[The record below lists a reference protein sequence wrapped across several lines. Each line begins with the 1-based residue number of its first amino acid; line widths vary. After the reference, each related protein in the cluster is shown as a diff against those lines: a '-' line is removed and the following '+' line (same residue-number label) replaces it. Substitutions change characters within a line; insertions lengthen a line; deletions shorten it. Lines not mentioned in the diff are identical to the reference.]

1 MRRKEWAVS
10 LTLVGG
16 FILLLSWWVF
26 RPAGGDPGSSF
37 SQKPTGPENFPQAT
51 EDSEKIKE
59 QKKDPQPTALIHR
72 PDPVLQ
78 AALQELWERLKGKPD
93 RETALRLLREFMQKA
108 FASNPDAAAAA
119 LLEFLQSGQDEA
131 TGLDFIV
138 GEAGLD
144 EWPSLRTFLLDL
156 LGKID
161 LDAASQY
168 ALANIIPFK
177 KSTPEYAVSLQI
189 LWNDGGA
196 EKPTPELTE
205 AWLGLLEKPE
215 WAEKPDA
222 AWLESLD
229 FASRIPEAT
238 PVFIEAA
245 SLWLARP
252 EEVSG
257 KAETVEIALERMM
270 IRHPAETLSALLENS
285 QWMSEGRGP
294 AVRATL
300 FARADVTDS
309 GQVLS
314 LKSYLEHLQP
324 DGKEADSFYEAFPC
338 HNYGVAPGLSGQ
350 PDIPWAGDI
359 QNMLHADLI
368 LLQGWKNDPS
378 MAVHRPWFD
387 QAIERIKGILG
398 PKG

>member
-1 MRRKEWAVS
+1 MRKSAIYFG
-10 LTLVGG
+10 VGG
-16 FILLLSWWVF
+16 LLLLLLWVVF
-26 RPAGGDPGSSF
+26 HQ
-37 SQKPTGPENFPQAT
+37 SQKQAATPRSVDSKNQASNHGTASLPNDPPKDLGKEEN
-51 EDSEKIKE
+51 KIVLH
-59 QKKDPQPTALIHR
+59 A
-72 PDPVLQ
+72 PDPVLKAELQ
-78 AALQELWERLKGKPD
+78 ALKSLLAQKPD

-108 FASNPDAAAAA
+108 FASNPDAEAAA

-161 LDAASQY
+161 LDAAAQY

-196 EKPTPELTE
+196 EKPTPELTQ
-205 AWLGLLEKPE
+205 AWLGLLGKAD
-215 WAEKPDA
+215 WSARPDA

-252 EEVSG
+252 EEASG

-300 FARADVTDS
+300 FARADASAPEQVIYLKDYLQNLDPS
-309 GQVLS
+309 GN
-314 LKSYLEHLQP
+314 
-324 DGKEADSFYEAFPC
+324 EAKVFYRSFPC
-338 HNYGVAPGLSGQ
+338 YNFGVAPGLSGQ
-350 PDIPWAGDI
+350 ADIPGGAEI
-359 QNMLHADLI
+359 QKRLRADLL
-368 LLQGWKNDPS
+368 LLQGWQRDPS
-378 MAVHRPWFD
+378 MTSQ
-387 QAIERIKGILG
+387 QAWLGQTVVKIGRILG
-398 PKG
+398 ANH